1 MNLYTGIARLLL
13 TEPRR
18 PRLERIDQTISL
30 DFRVWPTDIDYMMHM
45 NNARYFTAMELV
57 RLALMHR
64 SGLARL
70 AVKRRWKFANASQKA
85 VFFRGLELFDRYTVD
100 GRVLF
105 MDDRWLYLKQFVRRD
120 GELCATGLFKAGVWA
135 GRSIVAPREVSA
147 ILGYE
152 VPAGDAP
159 PEIVEW
165 EKVNAILVAE
175 KKAEAGREV

>member
-18 PRLERIDQTISL
+18 PRLERIDQPIEL
-30 DFRVWPTDIDYMMHM
+30 AFRVWPLDIDYMRHM

-57 RLALMHR
+57 RLALMSR
-64 SGLARL
+64 SGLVRL
-70 AVKRRWKFANASQKA
+70 AARRRWKFANAAQKA

-120 GELCATGLFKAGVWA
+120 GALCATGLFKAGIRD
-135 GRSIVAPREVSA
+135 GRNAVSPREVTTM
-147 ILGYE
+147 LGYE
-152 VPAGDAP
+152 PPAGEMPA
-159 PEIVEW
+159 EIVEW

-175 KKAEAGREV
+175 KKADTAVEV

>member
-18 PRLERIDQTISL
+18 PRLERVDQVVEL
-30 DFRVWPTDIDYMMHM
+30 GFRVWPTDIDYMAHM

-57 RLALMHR
+57 RLALMSR
-64 SGLARL
+64 SGL
-70 AVKRRWKFANASQKA
+70 VKLSLGRGWKFANAAQKA

-100 GRVLF
+100 GRVLY
-105 MDDRWLYLKQFVRRD
+105 MDDRWLYLKQAVRRD
-120 GELCATGLFKAGVWA
+120 GELCATGLFKAGIRD
-135 GRSIVAPREVSA
+135 GRKNVSPRELTTM
-147 ILGYE
+147 LGYE
-152 VPAGDAP
+152 PPAGAMP

-175 KKAEAGREV
+175 KKAEAGLEV